1 MKLRLIIAAAAVLA
15 PAAILAQNDQDWV
28 RFPGSGATIIHSDER
43 TGQTGPVV
51 GRPVSADEV
60 RTAVQTLSD
69 GSHITNTETNHFYR
83 DSQGRMR
90 VETETGSM
98 IYDPVAGVTYDLTKH
113 NKTYVKHTQSK
124 DSTVTIAAA
133 AHYSSVS
140 SWSGTPPQA
149 HKTGASNGVSETL
162 PARSINNVWVKGTR
176 VTVTIP
182 TGRVGND
189 HDLKVV
195 NERWASDDLKL
206 LIKTSNDD
214 PRFGT
219 TTYELTNIV
228 QKEPDPSLFVLPA
241 DYVEADRHAPAP
253 EAKHDHE

>member
-1 MKLRLIIAAAAVLA
+1 MNRRLIIAAAAMLA
-15 PAAILAQNDQDWV
+15 PGAILAQNDQDWV
-28 RFPGSGATIIHSDER
+28 RFPGSAATVIHSDER
-43 TGQTGPVV
+43 TGQTGPVL

-60 RTAVQTLSD
+60 RAAVQTLGD
-69 GSHITNTETNHFYR
+69 GSHITSSETNHFYR

-90 VETETGSM
+90 VETETGIM
-98 IYDPVAGVTYDLTKH
+98 IYDPVAGVTYDLTKR
-113 NKTYVKHTQSK
+113 NKTYEKHTQTR

-133 AHYSSVS
+133 AHYSSIS
-140 SWSGTPPQA
+140 SWSGSPAQLRR
-149 HKTGASNGVSETL
+149 TGATTGVSETL
-162 PARSINNVWVKGTR
+162 PAKSINNVWVKGTR

-182 TGRVGND
+182 AGSVGND
-189 HDLKVV
+189 RDLKVV
-195 NERWASDDLKL
+195 SERWMSDDLKL

-228 QKEPDPSLFVLPA
+228 QKEPDPSLFKLPE